1 MASSLRL
8 PVGSF
13 ASSTRPTTMI
23 SQYGPVSQI
32 RSFSQVPQRLAGI
45 RSQNFNAKGQAQPS
59 LKSRHRDA
67 MQSAQM
73 PPEAPW
79 LPGTFVRPL
88 WRNTPSVFTH
98 PKEAWRVQF
107 TWAKSKFMD
116 FGSLVIYRW
125 QLKLTDTLLWGKRRQ
140 IVRQLHEDMY
150 TAFASGDKNA
160 LKALCVPSFAEKL
173 IAQIDSRP
181 AGQKITWTLNSWL
194 RRPDTLFRGIRI
206 LSDRATQFPDVPS
219 AGARQIV
226 FCITSRQTMSKSRRV
241 GFGKA
246 TKFVEEPKKVQD
258 CREYITIQQIT
269 FRGKPGGWR
278 IWGHAKPTTFEDIET
293 DPYFRP
299 TTSLKERLNGIMSQA
314 GLK

>member
-8 PVGSF
+8 PAGSF
-13 ASSTRPTTMI
+13 ASSARPTTMI
-23 SQYGPVSQI
+23 SQYGPVSHI
-32 RSFSQVPQRLAGI
+32 RSFSQVPQRLASI
-45 RSQNFNAKGQAQPS
+45 RSQNFNAKNQAQPS

-67 MQSAQM
+67 MQGVQQ
-73 PPEAPW
+73 PPEAPY
-79 LPGTFVRPL
+79 LPAHL
-88 WRNTPSVFTH
+88 
-98 PKEAWRVQF
+98 
-107 TWAKSKFMD
+107 
-116 FGSLVIYRW
+116 LLIYRW

-150 TAFASGDKNA
+150 TAFANGDKNA
-160 LKALCVPSFAEKL
+160 LKALCVPSFADKL

-206 LSDRATQFPDVPS
+206 LSDRATQFPEISS
-219 AGARQIV
+219 AGVRQIV
-226 FCITSRQTMSKSRRV
+226 FCMTSRQTMSKSRRV

-246 TKFVEEPKKVQD
+246 AKVFEEPKKVQD

-278 IWGHAKPTTFEDIET
+278 IWGHAKPTTIEDINT

-299 TTSLKERLNGIMSQA
+299 TASLKERLDGIMSQS